1 MKNKKLAPGKQDMCF
16 CHCLVFALFSSIL
29 TEKWKKSAVIKK
41 TITGVGL
48 WWLMPLSTIFQL

>member
-1 MKNKKLAPGKQDMCF
+1 MEETGGPGKQDLCF

-41 TITGVGL
+41 QLQGL
-48 WWLMPLSTIFQL
+48 GYGG

>member
-1 MKNKKLAPGKQDMCF
+1 MKNKKLAP
-16 CHCLVFALFSSIL
+16 LFSSIL

-41 TITGVGL
+41 TTITGVGL